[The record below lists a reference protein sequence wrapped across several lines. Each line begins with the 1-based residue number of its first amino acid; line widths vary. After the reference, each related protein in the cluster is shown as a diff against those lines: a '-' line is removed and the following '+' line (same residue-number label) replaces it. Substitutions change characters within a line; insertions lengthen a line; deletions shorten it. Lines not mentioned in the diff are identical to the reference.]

1 MCVKDPR
8 KRRTYTVDIVFT
20 SKKTV
25 CVEAADSEEARE
37 FAEEDIPGYFPDVE
51 LLRRGDYTVIV
62 RD

>member
-8 KRRTYTVDIVFT
+8 KCRTYTVDIVFT
-20 SKKTV
+20 SKMTV
-25 CVEAADSEEARE
+25 EVTAADPEEARE
-37 FAEEDIPGYFPDVE
+37 FVEEDIPGYFPDDE

>member
-8 KRRTYTVDIVFT
+8 KCGHYTVDIIFT

-25 CVEAADSEEARE
+25 CVEAADPEEARQ
-37 FAEEDIPGYFPDVE
+37 FVEEDITGYFPDDE
-51 LLRRGDYTVIV
+51 QLRWGDYTVIV